1 MLVADTDILIWILRD
16 DKALVERF
24 KEVLRET
31 NGHVY
36 ITPIQ
41 VAEIYSG
48 MRPKEK
54 IRVETFIDS
63 LNMLGID
70 KRMGQL
76 AGQFLLDYSKSHSV
90 TMADALVGAA
100 AKINVFKLWTMN
112 RKHYPMFEDD
122 EFFT

>member
-1 MLVADTDILIWILRD
+1 M
-16 DKALVERF
+16 
-24 KEVLRET
+24 
-31 NGHVY
+31 
-36 ITPIQ
+36 TPVQ
-41 VAEIYSG
+41 VTEIYSG
-48 MRPKEK
+48 IRLKEK
-54 IRVETFIDS
+54 VRVETFIDS

-70 KRMGQL
+70 KRTGQL
-76 AGQFLLDYSKSHSV
+76 AGQFLLDYGKSHSV

>member
-16 DKALVERF
+16 DKTLVERF

-54 IRVETFIDS
+54 VRVETFIDS
-63 LNMLGID
+63 LNMLDID
-70 KRMGQL
+70 KKMGQL
-76 AGQFLLDYSKSHSV
+76 AGQFLLDYGKSHSV

>member
-1 MLVADTDILIWILRD
+1 MLVADTDILFWVLRQ

-24 KEVLRET
+24 KEVIRET
-31 NGHVY
+31 CGHVFM
-36 ITPIQ
+36 TPVQ
-41 VAEIYSG
+41 VTEIYSG
-48 MRPKEK
+48 IRLKEK
-54 IRVETFIDS
+54 VRVETFIDS

-70 KRMGQL
+70 KRTGQL
-76 AGQFLLDYSKSHSV
+76 AGQFLLDYGKSHSV

>member
-1 MLVADTDILIWILRD
+1 MLVADTDILIWILRQ

-24 KEVLRET
+24 KKVIRET
-31 NGHVY
+31 NGHVF
-36 ITPIQ
+36 ITPVQ

-48 MRPKEK
+48 IRPKEK
-54 IRVETFIDS
+54 VRVETFIDS
-63 LNMLGID
+63 LNILDID

-76 AGQFLLDYSKSHSV
+76 AGEFLHNYGKSHSV

-100 AKINVFKLWTMN
+100 AKVNVFKLWTMN

-122 EFFT
+122 EFFA